1 MKKAKVFIAA
11 LLTSGLVL
19 TGCTFEE
26 GLEKAKSFAS
36 EKIAQ
41 PVVNFWNEKILGKK
55 AQEPEKEKEEK
66 QDEGDKPA
74 PAAEAKL
81 LSISISGQYKSEY
94 EVGESFDPTGIIV
107 TAAYDDESTKDVS
120 SQAQFSGFDSSQA
133 GQCTV
138 TASFEGQTASIQLT
152 INPAVKRDWTDEE
165 KALFAEHLHNID
177 IPFFPV
183 EGATPVYEASEDR
196 VRIFDGQGE
205 ALQVSGQEIPDY
217 AALFSAADGWD
228 DVSSDYGAYANAP
241 AGSFWVFEKSTQ
253 TSEGMRRISV
263 QFFGHNGSSYSLAGD
278 FYFFAS
284 DPFSYEF
291 PADLIASEFDYYNMD
306 AFTLPAPDAENMYFE
321 FYPDSNNDLYYAYG
335 YEDYMNATIYFY
347 GFTSESFAAYKAKLE
362 AEGWVFE
369 GTEYSGGIMV
379 YNGKLEFNDG
389 SFAIIE
395 QFYFTESYSA
405 LTYDYL
411 IAEPSAWPTDAA
423 AALVEKFAPGSTT
436 VIPECPGGD
445 SYDSYMNSYYNEID
459 VDGDESLKDTYAGIL
474 RTAGWTETEEGSYIF
489 ISPNQDIQL
498 TLVFTSYGLEI
509 RVASYI
515 PPAAE
520 WPAEDAAKLLPE
532 GGQDTLPPYEGANS
546 YQYYNDAYGA
556 GVSCFVGEGNED
568 DAMAAYAE
576 LLIAAKFTLE
586 GGYYISEHNE
596 FKVELWKGTD
606 GAFNIEVSIIPHWPT
621 ADVAEG
627 IAGLDSDVTITD
639 LVPALEGADAY
650 AVYPSETKVQVQAS
664 YSSSTALNNAKSE
677 FVSLLTTAGYKDAGQ
692 DEFGDTYYNSP
703 NDQISVCP
711 WLSSSGYRLII
722 DIFPGAFEAP
732 AGGWP
737 TADIASALLA
747 IDPNITDALPAWND
761 NSVVW
766 GVDASS
772 YAIQVYANMGSSS
785 AAATAVTTY
794 QGLLTTALYTE
805 AGADSYGD
813 MHYTSP
819 NGQLDVCAWSSGAY
833 LVIDVEPL

>member
-26 GLEKAKSFAS
+26 GLEKAKSFTS

-55 AQEPEKEKEEK
+55 AQEPEKEEK

-94 EVGESFDPTGIIV
+94 EVGESFDPTGIVV

-120 SQAQFSGFDSSQA
+120 SQAQFSGFDSSEA

-228 DVSSDYGAYANAP
+228 DVSSDYGAYSNAP

-411 IAEPSAWPTDAA
+411 IAQPAAWPADAA

-474 RTAGWTETEEGSYIF
+474 RAAGWTETGEGSYIF
-489 ISPNQDIQL
+489 ISPNQDIQI

-509 RVASYI
+509 RVAGYI

-520 WPAEDAAKLLPE
+520 WPAEDAASLLPE
-532 GGQDTLPPYEGANS
+532 GGQDTLPPYEGADS
-546 YQYYNDAYGA
+546 YQFYSDNYGS
-556 GVSCFVGEGNED
+556 GISCFVGEGNED

-576 LLIAAKFTLE
+576 ILVQANFTLDND
-586 GGYYISEHNE
+586 GFYRSEHDE

-606 GAFNIEVSIIPHWPT
+606 GAFNIEVSIIAHWPT
-621 ADVAEG
+621 ADVAT
-627 IAGLDSDVTITD
+627 ALAALVPNATD
-639 LVPALEGADAY
+639 TLPALENADSY
-650 AVYPSETKVQVQAS
+650 TVQSSETKIRV
-664 YSSSTALNNAKSE
+664 TAKYATSAKA
-677 FVSLLTTAGYKDAGQ
+677 TAAQSAYGDILEDAGILYAGD
-692 DEFGDTYYNSP
+692 DEYGDPYYNSP
-703 NDQISVCP
+703 SGDFNVNP
-711 WLSSSGYRLII
+711 WVSGSSLYIEVYAGSFTPPVAGFPAE
-722 DIFPGAFEAP
+722 DINA
-732 AGGWP
+732 
-737 TADIASALLA
+737 ALLA
-747 IDPNITDALPAWND
+747 LDSTLTDKMPEYVTDLIYTFQA
-761 NSVVW
+761 STSYT
-766 GVDASS
+766 GV
-772 YAIQVYANMGSSS
+772 QVMGIPDDVDTEIGLFAAN
-785 AAATAVTTY
+785 
-794 QGLLTTALYTE
+794 LLENNFVE

-813 MHYTSP
+813 MHYSSP
-819 NGQLDVCAWSSGAY
+819 NGQLDVCAWNY
-833 LVIDVEPL
+833 YDYYIIIDIEIL